1 MTNSDKNE
9 EISNK
14 LSVIISLLNDIKQ
27 QVKSQSLRD
36 AVAYFS
42 KFKLSN
48 KDISEILNISEK
60 HVSKEKSL
68 SKKKNDFNLSDDFLR
83 VRVYSKTNWPTK
95 NVVLVRKQTE
105 FKSTGKTIDLPARL
119 EEIASAWNIPLKI
132 IDSWNQEY

>member
-68 SKKKNDFNLSDDFLR
+68 SKKKN
-83 VRVYSKTNWPTK
+83 
-95 NVVLVRKQTE
+95 
-105 FKSTGKTIDLPARL
+105 G
-119 EEIASAWNIPLKI
+119 
-132 IDSWNQEY
+132 